1 MEEKKTRSPQHAA
14 HEAPAASKHAAKE
27 SPAAKKRMTRRR
39 KLATPFFTVLFGLAL
54 IALIIPLRPTES
66 MREKR
71 RLAEFPKLTAKTLLS
86 GDFFDGVSTWYS
98 DTFPGREVWLDV
110 ATGLSDL
117 HGITTNVIDYSQL
130 KQAGE
135 PEETEY
141 LPLPTP
147 ESASAAETTD
157 PDAEPTPTPEPT
169 PGPTPEPTPYYE
181 EIDTP
186 TESVETW
193 GGLGDNDEKV
203 IHGVALQIGGAAFEK
218 FSFNENLTN
227 LNANMISRAAS
238 IAKEYDV
245 RFFDMPIPASV
256 GVLLSSDLLDRLGM
270 DDQGQAIAY
279 KFEKE
284 NDDVIKVNV
293 FNTLIRHND
302 EYIYFR
308 TDHHWTALG
317 AYYAYETF
325 CRMADFEPVPLEDF
339 EERDMGDFLGSFYST
354 SPAPANLETDRL
366 YAYQPPCD
374 LEMQLYRNGTTFSA
388 EPIIDMSQSNIF
400 SKYSAFLGGDSMM
413 TVLTNNDLPDAPNC
427 VVYKDSYG
435 NPFVLYLTQHYHRV
449 YALDFRQ
456 YDAMGMRSFIQNY
469 HISDVILAE
478 SMSKA
483 MGYGAYEQLD
493 MRLGY

>member
-1 MEEKKTRSPQHAA
+1 MEDKKTRSSLQKA
-14 HEAPAASKHAAKE
+14 ERR
-27 SPAAKKRMTRRR
+27 KKRRRA
-39 KLATPFFTVLFGLAL
+39 LASPFFTVLFVLGI

-71 RLAEFPKLTAKTLLS
+71 RLAQFPDFTVKTLLS

-98 DTFPGREVWLDV
+98 DTFPGRETWLDV
-110 ATGLSDL
+110 ATGLNNL
-117 HGITTNVIDYSQL
+117 HGITKNVVSYSQL
-130 KQAGE
+130 NNPVDEDLPSA
-135 PEETEY
+135 PVETV
-141 LPLPTP
+141 PTA
-147 ESASAAETTD
+147 EIAAPSD
-157 PDAEPTPTPEPT
+157 PDAEVESTPV
-169 PGPTPEPTPYYE
+169 PTPEPTPYYE

-203 IHGVALQIGGAAFEK
+203 IHGAALQINGAAFEK
-218 FSFNENLTN
+218 FSFSENLTN
-227 LNANMISRAAS
+227 LNANMVSRAAG

-256 GVLLSSDLLDRLGM
+256 GILLSSDLLDRLGM
-270 DDQGQAIAY
+270 DDQGKAIAY

-293 FNTLIRHND
+293 FNTLIRHNT

-308 TDHHWTALG
+308 TDHHWSALG

-325 CRMADFEPVPLEDF
+325 CRMADFEPVPLSEYT
-339 EERDMGDFLGSFYST
+339 EMDMGDFLGSFYST
-354 SPAPANLETDRL
+354 SPQPSKLETDRL
-366 YAYQPPCD
+366 YAYYPPGD
-374 LEMQLYRNGTTFSA
+374 IEMDIYQNGTTFTA
-388 EPIIDMSQSNIF
+388 DPVIDMSQSSIF
-400 SKYSAFLGGDSMM
+400 NKYMAFLGGDHTM

-456 YDAMGMRSFIQNY
+456 YDAMGMRSFIQAY
-469 HISDVILAE
+469 HINDVILAE

-483 MGYGAYEQLD
+483 MGYGSYEQLD

>member
-1 MEEKKTRSPQHAA
+1 MEDKKTLSSKRREEKRK
-14 HEAPAASKHAAKE
+14 
-27 SPAAKKRMTRRR
+27 RRR
-39 KLATPFFTVLFGLAL
+39 RALAAPFFTVLFVLGL

-71 RLAEFPKLTAKTLLS
+71 RLTQFPELTVRTLLS

-98 DTFPGREVWLDV
+98 DTFPGRETWLDV
-110 ATGLSDL
+110 ATALNDL
-117 HGITTNVIDYSQL
+117 HGITTNVVSYSQL
-130 KQAGE
+130 NNPVE
-135 PEETEY
+135 EIPEI
-141 LPLPTP
+141 TP
-147 ESASAAETTD
+147 PPAAAETPSPAD
-157 PDAEPTPTPEPT
+157 EPDVTAEPTPV
-169 PGPTPEPTPYYE
+169 PTPEPTPYYE

-186 TESVETW
+186 TDSVETW

-203 IHGVALQIGGAAFEK
+203 IHGAALQIGGAAFEK
-218 FSFNENLTN
+218 FSFNEGLTT
-227 LNANMISRAAS
+227 LNANMVSRAAG

-256 GVLLSSDLLDRLGM
+256 GILLSSDLLDRLGM
-270 DDQGQAIAY
+270 DDQGKAIAF

-284 NDDVIKVNV
+284 SDDVLKVNV

-302 EYIYFR
+302 EYIYYR
-308 TDHHWTALG
+308 TDHHWSALG

-325 CRMADFEPVPLEDF
+325 CRVAGFEPVPLSEYR
-339 EERDMGDFLGSFYST
+339 EMDMGRFLGSFYST
-354 SPAPANLETDRL
+354 SPQPSKLEEDNL
-366 YAYQPPCD
+366 YAYYPPGD
-374 LEMQLYRNGTTFSA
+374 IVMDIYQNGTTFTA
-388 EPIIDMSQSNIF
+388 DPVIDMSKSSIF
-400 SKYSAFLGGDSMM
+400 NKYMAFLGGDHTM
-413 TVLTNNDLPDAPNC
+413 TVLTNNDLGDDAPNC
-427 VVYKDSYG
+427 VVYKDSYS

-456 YDAMGMRSFIQNY
+456 YDAMGMRSFIQAY
-469 HISDVILAE
+469 HINDVILAE

>member
-1 MEEKKTRSPQHAA
+1 MEDKKTLSSKRREEKR
-14 HEAPAASKHAAKE
+14 
-27 SPAAKKRMTRRR
+27 KKRRRA
-39 KLATPFFTVLFGLAL
+39 LAAPFFTVLFVLGL

-71 RLAEFPKLTAKTLLS
+71 RLTQFPELTVRTLLS

-98 DTFPGREVWLDV
+98 DTFPGRETWLDV
-110 ATGLSDL
+110 ATALNDL
-117 HGITTNVIDYSQL
+117 HGITTNVVSYSQL
-130 KQAGE
+130 NNPVE
-135 PEETEY
+135 EIPEI
-141 LPLPTP
+141 TP
-147 ESASAAETTD
+147 PPAAAETPSPAD
-157 PDAEPTPTPEPT
+157 EPDVTAEPTPV
-169 PGPTPEPTPYYE
+169 PTPEPTPYYE

-186 TESVETW
+186 TDSVETW

-203 IHGVALQIGGAAFEK
+203 IHGAALQIGGAAFEK
-218 FSFNENLTN
+218 FSFNENLAN

-256 GVLLSSDLLDRLGM
+256 GILLSSDLLDRLGM

-284 NDDVIKVNV
+284 NEDVIKVNV

-325 CRMADFEPVPLEDF
+325 CRMADFEPVPLEEF

-366 YAYQPPCD
+366 WAYQPPGD
-374 LEMQLYRNGTTFSA
+374 IEMQLYRNGTTFSA
-388 EPIIDMSQSNIF
+388 DPIIDMSQSNIF

-469 HISDVILAE
+469 HINDVILAE

-483 MGYGAYEQLD
+483 MGYGSYEQLD

>member
-1 MEEKKTRSPQHAA
+1 MEEKKTRSP
-14 HEAPAASKHAAKE
+14 KHAAPKTR
-27 SPAAKKRMTRRR
+27 AAHTAPGAAREKWRFTRRR
-39 KLATPFFTVLFGLAL
+39 KMAAPFFTVLFALAL

-71 RLAEFPKLTAKTLLS
+71 RLAEFPKLTAKTLLD

-110 ATGLSDL
+110 ATGMNNL

-130 KQAGE
+130 TVNTA
-135 PEETEY
+135 PDETEY

-147 ESASAAETTD
+147 TPAPAAEGED
-157 PDAEPTPTPEPT
+157 GELPPEPT
-169 PGPTPEPTPYYE
+169 PVPTPEPTPYYQ

-203 IHGVALQIGGAAFEK
+203 IHGAALQIGGAAFEK
-218 FSFNENLTN
+218 FSFNENLAN

-256 GVLLSSDLLDRLGM
+256 GILLSSDLLDRLGM

-284 NDDVIKVNV
+284 NEDVIKVNV

-325 CRMADFEPVPLEDF
+325 CRMADFEPVPLEEF

-366 YAYQPPCD
+366 WAYQPPGD
-374 LEMQLYRNGTTFSA
+374 IEMQLYRNGTTFSA
-388 EPIIDMSQSNIF
+388 DPIIDMSQSNIF

-469 HISDVILAE
+469 HINDVILAE

-483 MGYGAYEQLD
+483 MGYGSYEQLD

>member
-1 MEEKKTRSPQHAA
+1 MQDKKMRSSTRQ
-14 HEAPAASKHAAKE
+14 E
-27 SPAAKKRMTRRR
+27 RRR
-39 KLATPFFTVLFGLAL
+39 LRRIKLAAPFFTVLFVLGL

-71 RLAEFPKLTAKTLLS
+71 RLAQFPELTISSLFS

-98 DTFPGREVWLDV
+98 DTFPGREAWLSV
-110 ATGLSDL
+110 ATTLNNF
-117 HGITTNVIDYSQL
+117 HGITTNVIDYTQL
-130 KQAGE
+130 TQNTVDDM
-135 PEETEY
+135 PDV
-141 LPLPTP
+141 LPTP
-147 ESASAAETTD
+147 TQTVPEQGELTD
-157 PDAEPTPTPEPT
+157 EPTETPEPT
-169 PGPTPEPTPYYE
+169 PVPTPEPTPYFV

-203 IHGVALQIGGAAFEK
+203 IHGTALQIGGAAFEK

-227 LNANMISRAAS
+227 LNANMVSRAAN
-238 IAKEYDV
+238 IAAEYDV

-256 GVLLSSDLLDRLGM
+256 GIMLSSDLLDRLGM

-284 NDDVIKVNV
+284 NDTVIKVNV
-293 FNTLIRHND
+293 FNTLIRHNT

-308 TDHHWTALG
+308 TDHHWTDLG

-325 CRMADFEPVPLEDF
+325 CRMADFEPVPLSDF

-354 SPAPANLETDRL
+354 SPQPAKLETDRL
-366 YAYQPPCD
+366 YAYQPPGNI
-374 LEMQLYRNGTTFSA
+374 EMQLYRNGTTFSA
-388 EPIIDMSQSNIF
+388 DPIIDMSQSNIF

-469 HISDVILAE
+469 HINDVILAE

>member
-1 MEEKKTRSPQHAA
+1 MQDKKMRSSTRQ
-14 HEAPAASKHAAKE
+14 E
-27 SPAAKKRMTRRR
+27 RRR
-39 KLATPFFTVLFGLAL
+39 LRRIKLAAPFFTVLFVLGL

-71 RLAEFPKLTAKTLLS
+71 RLAQFPELTISSLFS

-98 DTFPGREVWLDV
+98 DTFPGREAWMSV
-110 ATGLSDL
+110 ATTLNNF
-117 HGITTNVIDYSQL
+117 HGITTNVIDYTQL
-130 KQAGE
+130 TQNTVDDM
-135 PEETEY
+135 PDV
-141 LPLPTP
+141 LPTP
-147 ESASAAETTD
+147 TLTVPEQGELTD
-157 PDAEPTPTPEPT
+157 EPTETPEPT
-169 PGPTPEPTPYYE
+169 PVPTPEPTPYFV

-203 IHGVALQIGGAAFEK
+203 IHGTALQIGGAAFEK

-227 LNANMISRAAS
+227 LNANMVSRAAN
-238 IAKEYDV
+238 IAAEYDV

-256 GVLLSSDLLDRLGM
+256 GIMLSSDLLDRLGM

-284 NDDVIKVNV
+284 NDTVIKVNV
-293 FNTLIRHND
+293 FNTLIRHNT

-308 TDHHWTALG
+308 TDHHWTDLG

-325 CRMADFEPVPLEDF
+325 CRMADFEPVPLSDF

-354 SPAPANLETDRL
+354 SPQPAKLETDRL
-366 YAYQPPCD
+366 YAYQPPGNI
-374 LEMQLYRNGTTFSA
+374 EMQLYRNGTTFSA
-388 EPIIDMSQSNIF
+388 DPIIDMSQSNIF

-469 HISDVILAE
+469 HINDVILAE

>member
-1 MEEKKTRSPQHAA
+1 MQDKKMRSSTRQ
-14 HEAPAASKHAAKE
+14 E
-27 SPAAKKRMTRRR
+27 RRR
-39 KLATPFFTVLFGLAL
+39 LRRIKLAAPFFTVLFVLGL

-71 RLAEFPKLTAKTLLS
+71 RLAQFPELTISSLFS

-98 DTFPGREVWLDV
+98 DTFPGREAWLSV
-110 ATGLSDL
+110 ATTLNNF
-117 HGITTNVIDYSQL
+117 HGITTNVIDYTQL
-130 KQAGE
+130 TQNTVDDM
-135 PEETEY
+135 PDV
-141 LPLPTP
+141 LPTP
-147 ESASAAETTD
+147 TLTVPEQGELTD
-157 PDAEPTPTPEPT
+157 EPTETPEPT
-169 PGPTPEPTPYYE
+169 PVPTPEPTPYFV

-203 IHGVALQIGGAAFEK
+203 IHGTALQIGGAAFEN

-227 LNANMISRAAS
+227 LNANMVSRAAN
-238 IAKEYDV
+238 IAAEYDV

-256 GVLLSSDLLDRLGM
+256 GIMLSSDLLDRLGM

-284 NDDVIKVNV
+284 NDTVIKVNV
-293 FNTLIRHND
+293 FNTLIRHNT

-325 CRMADFEPVPLEDF
+325 CRMADFEPVPLEEF

-366 YAYQPPCD
+366 LAYQPPGD
-374 LEMQLYRNGTTFSA
+374 IEMQLYRNGTTFSA
-388 EPIIDMSQSNIF
+388 DPIIDMSQSNIF

-469 HISDVILAE
+469 HINDVILAE

-483 MGYGAYEQLD
+483 MGYGSYEQLD

>member
-1 MEEKKTRSPQHAA
+1 MDEKKIRS
-14 HEAPAASKHAAKE
+14 SRRKE
-27 SPAAKKRMTRRR
+27 ERIRKRRR
-39 KLATPFFTVLFGLAL
+39 ALAAPFFTVLFALGLV
-54 IALIIPLRPTES
+54 ALIIPLRPTVS

-71 RLAEFPKLTAKTLLS
+71 SLAAFPAFSVRTLLS

-98 DTFPGREVWLDV
+98 DTFPGREAWLDV
-110 ATGLSDL
+110 SRGLDSF
-117 HGITTNVIDYSQL
+117 HGITTNVVSYSQL
-130 KQAGE
+130 SNPE
-135 PEETEY
+135 PTEY
-141 LPLPTP
+141 APAATP
-147 ESASAAETTD
+147 AAET
-157 PDAEPTPTPEPT
+157 PAPGDAEPTPEAEPT
-169 PGPTPEPTPYYE
+169 PVPTPEPTPYYE

-203 IHGVALQIGGAAFEK
+203 IHGAALQIGGAAFER
-218 FSFNENLTN
+218 FTFNEGLTT
-227 LNANMISRAAS
+227 LNANMVSRAAG

-256 GVLLSSDLLDRLGM
+256 GILLSSDLLDRLGM
-270 DDQGQAIAY
+270 DDQGQAIAF
-279 KFEKE
+279 KFQKE
-284 NDDVIKVNV
+284 NDEVLKVNV
-293 FNTLIRHND
+293 FNTLIRHNS

-317 AYYAYETF
+317 AYYAYVTF
-325 CRMADFEPVPLEDF
+325 CKTADFEPVPLEEF
-339 EERDMGDFLGSFYST
+339 TEMDMGPFLGSFYST
-354 SPAPANLETDRL
+354 SPQPNKLEDDRL
-366 YAYQPPCD
+366 YAYYPPGD
-374 LEMQLYRNGTTFSA
+374 IVMDIYKNGTTFTA
-388 EPIIDMSQSNIF
+388 DPIIDMSQSSIF
-400 SKYSAFLGGDSMM
+400 NKYMAFLGGDHTM

-435 NPFVLYLTQHYHRV
+435 NPFVLFLTQHYHRV

-456 YDAMGMRSFIQNY
+456 YDAMGMRSFIQAY
-469 HISDVILAE
+469 HINDVILAE

>member
-1 MEEKKTRSPQHAA
+1 MEDKKTLSSKRREEKR
-14 HEAPAASKHAAKE
+14 
-27 SPAAKKRMTRRR
+27 KKRRRA
-39 KLATPFFTVLFGLAL
+39 LAAPFFTVLFVLGL

-71 RLAEFPKLTAKTLLS
+71 RLTQFPELTVRTLLS

-98 DTFPGREVWLDV
+98 DTFPGRETWLDV
-110 ATGLSDL
+110 ATALNDL
-117 HGITTNVIDYSQL
+117 HGITTNVVSYSQL
-130 KQAGE
+130 NNPVE
-135 PEETEY
+135 EIPEI
-141 LPLPTP
+141 TP
-147 ESASAAETTD
+147 PPAAAETPSPAD
-157 PDAEPTPTPEPT
+157 EPDVTAEPTPV
-169 PGPTPEPTPYYE
+169 PTPEPTPYYE

-203 IHGVALQIGGAAFEK
+203 IHGAALQIGGAAFEK
-218 FSFNENLTN
+218 FSFNEGLTT
-227 LNANMISRAAS
+227 LNANMVSRAAG

-256 GVLLSSDLLDRLGM
+256 GILLSSDLLDRLGM
-270 DDQGQAIAY
+270 DDQGKAIAF

-284 NDDVIKVNV
+284 SDDVLKVNV

-302 EYIYFR
+302 EYIYYR
-308 TDHHWTALG
+308 TDHHWSALG

-325 CRMADFEPVPLEDF
+325 CRVAGFEPVPLSEYR
-339 EERDMGDFLGSFYST
+339 EMDMGRFLGSFYST
-354 SPAPANLETDRL
+354 SPQPSKLETDHL
-366 YAYQPPCD
+366 YAYYPPGD
-374 LEMQLYRNGTTFSA
+374 IVMDIYKNGTTFTA
-388 EPIIDMSQSNIF
+388 DPVIDMSKSSIF
-400 SKYSAFLGGDSMM
+400 NKYMAFLGGDHTM
-413 TVLTNNDLPDAPNC
+413 TVLTNNDLGDDAPNC
-427 VVYKDSYG
+427 VVYKDSYS

-456 YDAMGMRSFIQNY
+456 YDAMGMRSFIQAY
-469 HISDVILAE
+469 HINDVILAE